1 MSSATLAPRARN
13 DLLEAIRWIA
23 KDNPAAARA
32 LRGTVAG
39 ALGRIGSHPEI
50 GTVRSDLAELPYRF
64 LTLTGFPY
72 VIVYNSQRLPPR
84 VLRILHGARDIP
96 DVLRAG
102 PEKFAAS

>member
-13 DLLEAIRWIA
+13 DLLEAISWITKA
-23 KDNPAAARA
+23 NPAAARA
-32 LRGTVAG
+32 LRETVAG
-39 ALGRIGSHPEI
+39 ALERIGANPEI
-50 GTVRSDLAELPYRF
+50 GSVRSDLAELPYRF

-96 DVLRAG
+96 DVLRGG
-102 PEKFAAS
+102 PEKFGS